1 MWKKN
6 YMMKYFQKSKI
17 NQKRLKRGRE
27 IKKKEGNLRL
37 DCKTETEIENKNKKS
52 DLTLC
57 FVQLL

>member
-1 MWKKN
+1 
-6 YMMKYFQKSKI
+6 MMKYFQKSKI